1 MDNLALQL
9 ARRFQPRHVL
19 IALAAVMAC
28 FLVLDFGDAQ
38 GFSSLRFFDL
48 NDSDVTFRIGLS
60 PFVIGTLLLFS
71 SAIAFS
77 AASTA
82 ADSRAAF
89 WFKASGVAFA
99 FFGLEEILGVHSWL
113 DTDHGVSWNISY
125 LPFVALGTLAWFETA
140 RHLEAGPVR
149 RLFFGGIA
157 AFLGACLFDAARAGE
172 AHAYA
177 LGELLEM
184 GAASLFLLSLVTYA
198 HQLQAAPAEEPGR
211 RGDLAA
217 IAAFVNRLDPVKL
230 ALGAAAAVFVLGV
243 MGAVSHSVDYMRVFD
258 VNKEQNYASMFSGLA
273 LWGAALMA
281 ICNGIFRY
289 ADRRR
294 RRWWLALVF
303 VFLYLGLD
311 EMAAIHE
318 EFQHVTG
325 IWGQAF
331 LMPVALVGVV
341 AWFAIFKELR
351 VNELAMRLWVAGAAL
366 WVLSQGIDLVLNDP
380 MPWTTVPEELGE
392 MTGSLLFA
400 FALLVAL
407 RPLVAELAPAARQ
420 VPVPPAATQGL
431 QPAR

>member
-157 AFLGACLFDAARAGE
+157 AFLGACLFDAI
-172 AHAYA
+172 AHAQRDVPVDERTRGSDQVVVGRVSA
-177 LGELLEM
+177 VTPVWRNNDFGDRLIISIVHVSVEETLKGASQQSMDVEVEGGTIGSLTLRVSDLETFTPGERAVFYLTH
-184 GAASLFLLSLVTYA
+184 S
-198 HQLQAAPAEEPGR
+198 R
-211 RGDLAA
+211 RGTLVPHLRGLGLQKIDQAGRIRGSNA
-217 IAAFVNRLDPVKL
+217 TLDQVRREVR
-230 ALGAAAAVFVLGV
+230 AAAG
-243 MGAVSHSVDYMRVFD
+243 R
-258 VNKEQNYASMFSGLA
+258 
-273 LWGAALMA
+273 
-281 ICNGIFRY
+281 
-289 ADRRR
+289 
-294 RRWWLALVF
+294 
-303 VFLYLGLD
+303 
-311 EMAAIHE
+311 
-318 EFQHVTG
+318 
-325 IWGQAF
+325 
-331 LMPVALVGVV
+331 
-341 AWFAIFKELR
+341 
-351 VNELAMRLWVAGAAL
+351 
-366 WVLSQGIDLVLNDP
+366 
-380 MPWTTVPEELGE
+380 
-392 MTGSLLFA
+392 
-400 FALLVAL
+400 
-407 RPLVAELAPAARQ
+407 
-420 VPVPPAATQGL
+420 
-431 QPAR
+431 